1 MNQPAPL
8 SAPLDGFGRVRVLVL
23 GDIMLDRYVYG
34 AVERISP
41 EAPIPVLRVERE
53 RVMPGGAG
61 NVARNVAALGAGVT
75 LIGLVGDDDAGR
87 ALARLLA
94 DAPAVEQALVTDA
107 GRQTTQKTR
116 FVAGTQQLLR
126 TDGETTAWASEA
138 AARRL
143 LDAVDRHLGAADV
156 VVLSDYAK
164 GVLSD
169 AVLSGAIARAKAAG
183 KPVIADPKNVDFR
196 RYRGVDLLT
205 PNRHEIAAAVR
216 QTVPGA
222 TRDPGFAGG
231 YAEASDDAWAAEAA
245 HATMRDCGIAAVLV
259 TRGERGMTLVQDAA
273 TARHLRAEAREVFD
287 VSGAGDT
294 TVATLAVTLA
304 AGADL
309 ATAAELANLAAGIVV
324 GRVGTAQVSR
334 ADLATALQARAA
346 GASSE
351 AKIAEPATAQE
362 RVAAWRRGGHARIGF
377 TNGCFDLIHPGHVA
391 LLTQAR
397 GACDRLIV
405 GLNSDA
411 SVRRL
416 KGPDRPIQPESARAI
431 VLASLGSVD
440 LVVPFGEDTPI
451 ELIRALR
458 PDVLVK
464 GADYRADQV
473 VGGEFV
479 QSYGGRVLLVPIVPG
494 NSTTGTVARIGRVA
508 E

>member
-53 RVMPGGAG
+53 RIMPGGAG

-75 LIGLVGDDDAGR
+75 LVGLVGDDEAGR
-87 ALARLLA
+87 TLARLLA
-94 DAPAVEQALVTDA
+94 DEPAVEQALVTDA

-126 TDGETTAWASEA
+126 MDGETTAWASAA

-143 LDAVDRHLGAADV
+143 LEAFDRHLGAADV

-164 GVLSD
+164 GALSD
-169 AVLSGAIARAKAAG
+169 PVLGGAIARAKAAG
-183 KPVIADPKNVDFR
+183 KRVIADPKSVDFR

-205 PNRHEIAAAVR
+205 PNRREIAAA
-216 QTVPGA
+216 TAGTATPGEI
-222 TRDPGFAGG
+222 RD
-231 YAEASDDAWAAEAA
+231 DDDLAADAA
-245 HATMRDCGIAAVLV
+245 RAVMRDCGIAAVLV
-259 TRGERGMTLVQDAA
+259 TRGERGMTLVQDAG

-294 TVATLAVTLA
+294 TVATLAVALA

-309 ATAAELANLAAGIVV
+309 ATAAEFANLAAGIVV
-324 GRVGTAQVSR
+324 GKIGTAQVSR
-334 ADLATALQARAA
+334 SDLATAQQARAA
-346 GASSE
+346 GMSSE
-351 AKIAEPATAQE
+351 AKIAELATALE
-362 RVAAWRRGGHARIGF
+362 RVAAWRHAARARIGF
-377 TNGCFDLIHPGHVA
+377 TNGCFDLIHPGHIA

-397 GACDRLIV
+397 SACDRLIV

-416 KGPDRPIQPESARAI
+416 KGPDRPIQPESARAT
-431 VLASLGSVD
+431 VLASLGAVD
-440 LVVPFGEDTPI
+440 LVVLFGEDTPI
-451 ELIRALR
+451 ELIRAIR

-479 QSYGGRVLLVPIVPG
+479 ESCGGRVLLVPVVPG
-494 NSTTGTVARIGRVA
+494 NSTTGTIARLSRVA